1 MALDSHQQKSRIQ
14 TWLLLGLV
22 LAVGVVVANFAIT
35 NPDVAKNGVDAF
47 MGLPAWT
54 FPCIAGGLGL
64 VIYILG
70 LRVATNWPEAVG
82 ALLVAGAVVSGEVM
96 FGWNNFAIGGISAL
110 PFVLPIVVFLGMLLF
125 AVTRS
130 R

>member
-1 MALDSHQQKSRIQ
+1 MQ

-22 LAVGVVVANFAIT
+22 LAVGVVVTNFAIT
-35 NPDVAKNGVDAF
+35 NPDVAKNGMDAF
-47 MGLPAWT
+47 MGLPNWA
-54 FPCIAGGLGL
+54 FPSIAGGIGL
-64 VIYILG
+64 VIYVLG

-82 ALLVAGAVVSGEVM
+82 ALLVSGAVVSAEVM
-96 FGWNNFAIGGISAL
+96 FGWNNFALGGVAAI
-110 PFVLPIVVFLGMLLF
+110 PYVLPIVVFLGMLLF

>member
-1 MALDSHQQKSRIQ
+1 MQ

-22 LAVGVVVANFAIT
+22 LAVGVVVANFAIS
-35 NPDVAKNGVDAF
+35 NPDVAKNGMDAF
-47 MGLPAWT
+47 MGLPSWA
-54 FPCIAGGLGL
+54 FPTIAGVAGL
-64 VIYILG
+64 VVYLLG

-82 ALLVAGAVVSGEVM
+82 ALLVSGAVVFAEIL
-96 FGWNNFAIGGISAL
+96 FGWNNFAVGGVAAI
-110 PFVLPIVVFLGMLLF
+110 PYVLPIVVFLGMLLF